1 MSGYQYAI
9 DLEQYVRDEAKY
21 FCDMMKI
28 SQTVFSRKLPSERY
42 NGIVNL
48 YYIVYNPNATRE
60 EIDIAMV
67 IFIWYFR
74 CICSNRKSF

>member
-1 MSGYQYAI
+1 MYGYEYAI

-28 SQTVFSRKLPSERY
+28 SQTAFSRKLPSKRY
-42 NGIVNL
+42 NGVVNL
-48 YYIVYNPNATRE
+48 YYIVYNPNATTE

-67 IFIWYFR
+67 IFIRNSRRMF
-74 CICSNRKSF
+74 